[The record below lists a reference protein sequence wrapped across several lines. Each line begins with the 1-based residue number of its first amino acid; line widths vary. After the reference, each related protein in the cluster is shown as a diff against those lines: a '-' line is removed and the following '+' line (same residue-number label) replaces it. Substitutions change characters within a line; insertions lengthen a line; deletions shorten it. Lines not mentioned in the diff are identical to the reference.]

1 MLFHVLEGHTNKVIA
16 RDLDLTEVMVK
27 VHLKRFFRKIN
38 VDNRTQAAVWAL
50 SNPPEFNATPGF
62 PEVASAA

>member
-16 RDLDLTEVMVK
+16 RDLGLTEVMVK

-50 SNPPEFNATPGF
+50 SNLSELNANPSF
-62 PEVASAA
+62 LEIASAA